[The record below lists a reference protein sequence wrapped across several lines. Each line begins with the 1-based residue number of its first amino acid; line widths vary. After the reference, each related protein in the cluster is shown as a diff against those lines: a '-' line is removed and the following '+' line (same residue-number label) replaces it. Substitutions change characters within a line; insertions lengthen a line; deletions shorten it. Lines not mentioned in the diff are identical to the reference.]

1 MIIRCLVSS
10 IFLCCLLEWDEYMKK
25 IIGFLFVMILCISD
39 VYAEENSYVIGPG
52 DTLSISVWKEEGLQK
67 EVLVKPDG
75 YITFPL
81 VGDIKASGLNTKE
94 LTKLIVGK
102 LNSYIPNP
110 NVTVSVLQ
118 STSNRV
124 YVIGQVN
131 KPGQFVTLQYMDVLQ
146 ALTMAGGLTPYADSD
161 NIKILRRSEKGKEIF
176 EFDYDEV
183 VSGDGMEMNIILKA
197 GDTVV
202 VP

>member
-1 MIIRCLVSS
+1 
-10 IFLCCLLEWDEYMKK
+10 MKK
-25 IIGFLFVMILCISD
+25 VIGFLFAMILCVSD
-39 VYAEENSYVIGPG
+39 VYSEEDSYVIGPG

-81 VGDIKASGLNTKE
+81 VGDIKASGMNTKA
-94 LTKLIVGK
+94 LTKLLVDK

-110 NVTVSVLQ
+110 NITVSVLQ

-146 ALTMAGGLTPYADSD
+146 ALTLAGGLTPYADSD

-183 VSGDGMEMNIILKA
+183 VSGEGMEMNIILKA

>member
-1 MIIRCLVSS
+1 
-10 IFLCCLLEWDEYMKK
+10 MKK
-25 IIGFLFVMILCISD
+25 VIGFLLVMVVCVFD
-39 VYAEENSYVIGPG
+39 VYSETRTYVIGPG
-52 DTLSISVWKEEGLQK
+52 DKLSISVWKEEGLQK

-75 YITFPL
+75 FITFPL
-81 VGDIKASGLNTKE
+81 VGDIKAGGLDTKM
-94 LTKLIVGK
+94 LTKLLVDK
-102 LNSYIPNP
+102 LDSYIPNP

-118 STSNRV
+118 SMSNRV

-131 KPGQFVTLQYMDVLQ
+131 KPGQFITSQYMDVLQ
-146 ALTMAGGLTPYADSD
+146 ALTLAGGLTPYADSD
-161 NIKILRRSEKGKEIF
+161 NIKILRRSENGKEIF

-183 VSGDGMEMNIILKA
+183 ISGDGMDMNIVLKA

>member
-1 MIIRCLVSS
+1 MGA
-10 IFLCCLLEWDEYMKK
+10 FLYGSKTEIKDENMKK
-25 IIGFLFVMILCISD
+25 IISFLIVMVVCVSNAYSEVESD
-39 VYAEENSYVIGPG
+39 SYIIGPG
-52 DTLSISVWKEEGLQK
+52 DMLSISVWKEENLQK

-75 YITFPL
+75 NITFPL
-81 VGDIKASGLNTKE
+81 VGNIKAGGLSTEALTN
-94 LTKLIVGK
+94 LMVTKLK
-102 LNSYIPNP
+102 SYIPSP

-118 STSNRV
+118 STSNRI

-131 KPGQFVTLQYMDVLQ
+131 RPGQFVTSQYMDVLQ
-146 ALTMAGGLTPYADSD
+146 ALTLAGGLTPYADSD
-161 NIKILRRSEKGKEIF
+161 DIKILRRSDKGREIF

>member
-1 MIIRCLVSS
+1 
-10 IFLCCLLEWDEYMKK
+10 MKK
-25 IIGFLFVMILCISD
+25 IIGLLIAMLVCVSNAYSEVELD
-39 VYAEENSYVIGPG
+39 SYIIGSG

-67 EVLVKPDG
+67 EVMVKPDG
-75 YITFPL
+75 HITFPL
-81 VGDIKASGLNTKE
+81 VGEIKASGMDTIG
-94 LTKLIVGK
+94 LTKLLVNK

-131 KPGQFVTLQYMDVLQ
+131 KPGQFITLQYMDVLQ
-146 ALTMAGGLTPYADSD
+146 ALTLAGGLTPYADSD
-161 NIKILRRSEKGKEIF
+161 DIKIIRRSEKGREIF
-176 EFDYDEV
+176 EFDYDDV
-183 VSGDGMEMNIILKA
+183 VSGKNMDMNILLKA

>member
-1 MIIRCLVSS
+1 
-10 IFLCCLLEWDEYMKK
+10 MKK
-25 IIGFLFVMILCISD
+25 IISFLIATFLCASN
-39 VYAEENSYVIGPG
+39 VYAEVDSYVIGAG
-52 DTLSISVWKEEGLQK
+52 DLLSISVWKEEGLQK
-67 EVLVKPDG
+67 EVIVKPDG

-81 VGDIKASGLNTKE
+81 VGDIKAGGTNTKS
-94 LTKLIVGK
+94 LTKLLVEK
-102 LNSYIPNP
+102 LNTFIPNP

-118 STSNRV
+118 SSSNRI

-146 ALTMAGGLTPYADSD
+146 ALTLAGGLTPYADSD
-161 NIKILRRSEKGKEIF
+161 NIKILRRSEEGREIF

-183 VSGDGMEMNIILKA
+183 VSGDGMDMNILLKP

>member
-1 MIIRCLVSS
+1 
-10 IFLCCLLEWDEYMKK
+10 MKN
-25 IIGFLFVMILCISD
+25 IIGFLFAMFVCVFD
-39 VYAEENSYVIGPG
+39 VYSDTGSYKIGPG
-52 DTLSISVWKEEGLQK
+52 DVLSISVWKEEALQK

-81 VGDIKASGLNTKE
+81 VGDIKAGGVSTKE
-94 LTKLIVGK
+94 LTKLIVDK
-102 LNSYIPNP
+102 LEQYIPNP
-110 NVTVSVLQ
+110 NLTVSVLQ
-118 STSNRV
+118 SVSNRV

-131 KPGQFVTLQYMDVLQ
+131 RPGHYVTSQYMDVLQ

-161 NIKILRRSEKGKEIF
+161 DIKILRRSESGKEIF

-183 VSGDGMEMNIILKA
+183 VSGEGMEMNIILKP

>member
-1 MIIRCLVSS
+1 
-10 IFLCCLLEWDEYMKK
+10 MKK
-25 IIGFLFVMILCISD
+25 IIGFLLVMFLCVFD
-39 VYAEENSYVIGPG
+39 VYSETDLYVIGPG
-52 DTLSISVWKEEGLQK
+52 DLLSISVWKEEGLQK

-81 VGDIKASGLNTKE
+81 VGDIKAGGIDTKM
-94 LTKLIVGK
+94 LTKMIVDK

-131 KPGQFVTLQYMDVLQ
+131 KPGQFVTSQYMDVLQ
-146 ALTMAGGLTPYADSD
+146 ALTLAGGLTPYADSD
-161 NIKILRRSEKGKEIF
+161 NIKILRRTNKTKEIF
-176 EFDYDEV
+176 EFDYDDV
-183 VSGDGMEMNIILKA
+183 VSGDEIEMNIMLKA

>member
-1 MIIRCLVSS
+1 MVA
-10 IFLCCLLEWDEYMKK
+10 IFLCA
-25 IIGFLFVMILCISD
+25 SD
-39 VYAEENSYVIGPG
+39 VYAEVGTYIIGPG
-52 DTLSISVWKEEGLQK
+52 DLLAISVWKEADLQK

-75 YITFPL
+75 HITFPL
-81 VGDIKASGLNTKE
+81 VGDVNASGISTKA

-102 LNSYIPNP
+102 LKSYIPSP

-118 STSNRV
+118 SSSNRV
-124 YVIGQVN
+124 YVIGEVA
-131 KPGQFVTLQYMDVLQ
+131 KPGQYITSQYMDVLQ

-161 NIKILRRSEKGKEIF
+161 NIKILRRAKSGKKIF
-176 EFDYDEV
+176 EFDYDDV
-183 VSGDGMEMNIILKA
+183 VSGEGMEMNIILKA

>member
-1 MIIRCLVSS
+1 M
-10 IFLCCLLEWDEYMKK
+10 
-25 IIGFLFVMILCISD
+25 FVCVFD
-39 VYAEENSYVIGPG
+39 ANSETDTYVIGAG
-52 DTLSISVWKEEGLQK
+52 DVLSISVWKEEGLQK

-81 VGDIKASGLNTKE
+81 VGGIKAGGMNTNT
-94 LTKLIVGK
+94 LTKLLVKK

-118 STSNRV
+118 SISNRV

-131 KPGQFVTLQYMDVLQ
+131 KPGQFITSQYMDVLQ
-146 ALTMAGGLTPYADSD
+146 ALTLAGGLTPYADSD
-161 NIKILRRSEKGKEIF
+161 NIKILRRTEKGKEIF
-176 EFDYDEV
+176 EFDYDDV
-183 VSGDGMEMNIILKA
+183 VSGEKMEMNIMLKA

>member
-1 MIIRCLVSS
+1 MPMILANIR
-10 IFLCCLLEWDEYMKK
+10 YTNMKK
-25 IIGFLFVMILCISD
+25 IICFLITAVLSISNAYSEVD
-39 VYAEENSYVIGPG
+39 SYVIGAG
-52 DTLSISVWKEEGLQK
+52 DLLSISVWKEEGLQK
-67 EVLVKPDG
+67 DVLVKPDG

-81 VGDIKASGLNTKE
+81 VGDIKAGGSNTKL
-94 LTKLIVGK
+94 LTKLLVDK
-102 LNSYIPNP
+102 LNAFIPNP

-118 STSNRV
+118 SASNRI

-146 ALTMAGGLTPYADSD
+146 ALTLAGGLTPYADSD
-161 NIKILRRSEKGKEIF
+161 NIKILRRSEEGKEIF

-183 VSGDGMEMNIILKA
+183 VSGDGMDMNIMLKP

>member
-1 MIIRCLVSS
+1 MV
-10 IFLCCLLEWDEYMKK
+10 
-25 IIGFLFVMILCISD
+25 LCISN
-39 VYAEENSYVIGPG
+39 VYADTYIIGPG
-52 DTLSISVWKEEGLQK
+52 DLLSISVWREDGLQK

-81 VGDIKASGLNTKE
+81 VGDIKAGGINTKT
-94 LTKLIVGK
+94 LTKLIVDK
-102 LNSYIPNP
+102 LDSFIPNP

-118 STSNRV
+118 LTSNRFF
-124 YVIGQVN
+124 VIGQVK
-131 KPGQFVTLQYMDVLQ
+131 KPGQFVTSQYMDVLQ

-161 NIKILRRSEKGKEIF
+161 NIKILRRTEGSREIF

-183 VSGDGMEMNIILKA
+183 ISGDGMEMNIILKA

>member
-1 MIIRCLVSS
+1 
-10 IFLCCLLEWDEYMKK
+10 MKK
-25 IIGFLFVMILCISD
+25 IIGFLMAVIVCASD

-81 VGDIKASGLNTKE
+81 VGDIKASGVNTKE
-94 LTKLIVGK
+94 LTKLLSDK

-118 STSNRV
+118 SSSNRV

-146 ALTMAGGLTPYADSD
+146 ALTLAGGLTPYADSD

>member
-1 MIIRCLVSS
+1 MKNIIAFLIIMLVSVS
-10 IFLCCLLEWDEYMKK
+10 TA
-25 IIGFLFVMILCISD
+25 
-39 VYAEENSYVIGPG
+39 YAEETSYLIGPG
-52 DTLSISVWKEEGLQK
+52 DTLSIYVWKEKDLQK

-75 YITFPL
+75 HISFPL
-81 VGDIKASGLNTKE
+81 VGEVKASSMDTIA
-94 LTKLIVGK
+94 LTNLLTEKLK
-102 LNSYIPNP
+102 AFIPNP
-110 NVTVSVLQ
+110 NVTVSVLH
-118 STSNRV
+118 STSNRI

-161 NIKILRRSEKGKEIF
+161 DIKIIRRSESGKEIF
-176 EFDYDEV
+176 EFDYDDV
-183 VSGDGMEMNIILKA
+183 ISGDRMDMNILLKA

>member
-1 MIIRCLVSS
+1 MMLKKRNY
-10 IFLCCLLEWDEYMKK
+10 DENMKN
-25 IIGFLFVMILCISD
+25 IIGFLIVMIVCVSN
-39 VYAEENSYVIGPG
+39 VYSKEVSYVIGPG

-81 VGDIKASGLNTKE
+81 VGDIKASGMNTKE
-94 LTKLIVGK
+94 LTKLLVEK
-102 LNSYIPNP
+102 LNSFIPNP
-110 NVTVSVLQ
+110 NVTVSVLL

-124 YVIGQVN
+124 FVIGQVN
-131 KPGQFVTLQYMDVLQ
+131 KPGQFVTMQYMDVLQ
-146 ALTMAGGLTPYADSD
+146 ALTLAGGLTPYADSD

>member
-1 MIIRCLVSS
+1 
-10 IFLCCLLEWDEYMKK
+10 MKK
-25 IIGFLFVMILCISD
+25 IIGFLIAAVLCVSNAYSE
-39 VYAEENSYVIGPG
+39 VGSYVIGAG
-52 DTLSISVWKEEGLQK
+52 DLLSISVWKEEGLQK

-81 VGDIKASGLNTKE
+81 VGDIKAGGTNTKL
-94 LTKLIVGK
+94 LTKLLADK
-102 LNSYIPNP
+102 LNAFIPNP
-110 NVTVSVLQ
+110 NVTVGVLQ
-118 STSNRV
+118 SASNRI

-146 ALTMAGGLTPYADSD
+146 ALTLAGGLTPYADSD
-161 NIKILRRSEKGKEIF
+161 NIKILRRSEEGKEIF
-176 EFDYDEV
+176 EFDYDDV
-183 VSGDGMEMNIILKA
+183 VSGEGMDMNIMLKP